1 MMWFITI
8 AFEKGGNKKFSN
20 WVANL
25 RLRHK
30 EILVGLTTILL
41 KGMGEGWF
49 REWGSRMTT
58 KD

>member
-8 AFEKGGNKKFSN
+8 ASRKGGNKQFSN

-30 EILVGLTTILL
+30 EILVGLVTILL
-41 KGMGEGWF
+41 K
-49 REWGSRMTT
+49 EWE
-58 KD
+58 KDCLWNGQAI